1 MFSFINVFEVI
12 KNHYR
17 TLKSDASGNLLIFLI
32 LPICIAVISI
42 FVKSINSNLDSILST
57 ALSIFIGL
65 FINLL
70 VLIVTLT
77 KTPVKEK
84 KEIRRLVVEETF
96 YNITYVIL
104 ISIIALGLIM
114 LKNINFGFND
124 TGLMIFRKSI
134 VFIFT
139 FLFVQILLT
148 ILLIIKRIFNLFK
161 FDINHFNK
169 EQKNPT
175 PN

>member
-12 KNHYR
+12 KNHYK
-17 TLKSDASGNLLIFLI
+17 TLKSDASGNILLFIL
-32 LPICIAVISI
+32 LPIFIGVVSI
-42 FVKSINSNLDSILST
+42 FIRSVNSNLDSILST

-77 KTPVKEK
+77 KTPIREK
-84 KEIRRLVVEETF
+84 KEIRTQVVEETF

-114 LKNINFGFND
+114 LKNINFGLSYENQ
-124 TGLMIFRKSI
+124 MIFKKTI
-134 VFIFT
+134 VFFFS
-139 FLFVQILLT
+139 FLFTQTLLT
-148 ILLIIKRIFNLFK
+148 ILLIIKRIFNLFR
-161 FDINHFNK
+161 FDINNFNK
-169 EQKNPT
+169 QKRPD
-175 PN
+175 

>member
-12 KNHYR
+12 KNHYK
-17 TLKSDASGNLLIFLI
+17 TLKSDTSGNILLFIL
-32 LPICIAVISI
+32 LPICIGVVSI
-42 FVKSINSNLDSILST
+42 FIKSVNSNLDSILST

-77 KTPVKEK
+77 KTPIREK
-84 KEIRRLVVEETF
+84 KEIRTQVVEETF

-114 LKNINFGFND
+114 LKNIHFGLTPENQ
-124 TGLMIFRKSI
+124 LIFKKII
-134 VFIFT
+134 VFIFS
-139 FLFVQILLT
+139 FLFTQTLLT
-148 ILLIIKRIFNLFK
+148 ILLIIKRIFNLFR
-161 FDINHFNK
+161 FDINNFNK
-169 EQKNPT
+169 VKKPD
-175 PN
+175 PD

>member
-1 MFSFINVFEVI
+1 MFSFINVFEVV

-17 TLKSDASGNLLIFLI
+17 TLKSDAIGNIVIFLV
-32 LPICIAVISI
+32 LPICIGVISI
-42 FVKSINSNLDSILST
+42 FIKSVNSNLDSILST

-77 KTPVKEK
+77 KTPIREK

-114 LKNINFGFND
+114 LKNINFGLGGI
-124 TGLMIFRKSI
+124 GLVIFKKSI
-134 VFIFT
+134 VFVFT
-139 FLFVQILLT
+139 FLFAQILLT

-161 FDINHFNK
+161 FDINNFNK
-169 EQKNPT
+169 E
-175 PN
+175 